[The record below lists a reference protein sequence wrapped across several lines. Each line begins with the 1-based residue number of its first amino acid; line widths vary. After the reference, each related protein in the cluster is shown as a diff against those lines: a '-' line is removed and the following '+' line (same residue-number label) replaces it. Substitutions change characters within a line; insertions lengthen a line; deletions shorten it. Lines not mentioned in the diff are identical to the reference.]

1 MDWFHPGLT
10 GPNWFQWAWIRQ
22 GYRPSP
28 EAQRWVW
35 NKIGLLW
42 VLQPTQLFSK
52 PPLQKYRKI
61 CLHSRLSPKL
71 SFPESW
77 IFYVCSRTSSYSPL
91 PRPWKL
97 SYYFSERNRA
107 FVTTWESICL
117 ESREQS
123 WSKVWGWAWGQARS
137 LIDRL
142 FPTCWPYSSGASDSN
157 LSRMSACHEPWGWP
171 QGGGHLNYLICE
183 HPWSAILHKSLTW
196 VGIAREK
203 VDVFYMPKF

>member
-10 GPNWFQWAWIRQ
+10 GPDWFQWTWIRQ

-52 PPLQKYRKI
+52 APLQKYRKI
-61 CLHSRLSPKL
+61 SLHSRLSPKL
-71 SFPESW
+71 NFPESW

-91 PRPWKL
+91 PLPWKL
-97 SYYFSERNRA
+97 SYYFSKRNRA

-123 WSKVWGWAWGQARS
+123 WSKVWGWARARLTHWLTDSS
-137 LIDRL
+137 LHVGLIVEVL
-142 FPTCWPYSSGASDSN
+142 PIQTSAKCLPVMN
-157 LSRMSACHEPWGWP
+157 LG
-171 QGGGHLNYLICE
+171 
-183 HPWSAILHKSLTW
+183 
-196 VGIAREK
+196 
-203 VDVFYMPKF
+203 VDPKEMVT